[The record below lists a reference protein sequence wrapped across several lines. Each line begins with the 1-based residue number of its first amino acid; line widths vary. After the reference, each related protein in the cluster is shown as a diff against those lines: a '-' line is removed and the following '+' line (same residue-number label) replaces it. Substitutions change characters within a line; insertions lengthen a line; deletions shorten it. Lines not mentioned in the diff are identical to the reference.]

1 MGRLFGLLWLS
12 FLFISCAKSPGF
24 KASDYNY
31 TRVEASPQKENKMV
45 YKPGSVVRTS
55 NKISFVP
62 LSSDEKWDPQNVNLK
77 ANVKFG
83 DKTLGDVEFKG
94 RKKDSKILLEPVDPE
109 LKDNLKA
116 MMICTS
122 EGDGCDEFFIDVFYR
137 DNEVIYHDQF
147 PAQKKVVAS
156 KDSKNDSSQ
165 PKAPTK
171 STSPSPTTPEKMPAQ
186 PVTPAPAK
194 SPTANSSPSPVK
206 SGQPPVKITP
216 PQKPIAPGAKDPKSM
231 IQDLIRDT
239 TVGPEE
245 IPDGVTEEEEE
256 KSGYVGTPEEE
267 VQKIFNIPLPKSPNL
282 EPSPQKEEEKVPN
295 QQPQSPQQPEKQQL
309 PAKQQQAL
317 PPKQPTKDPAQ
328 KTPPD
333 QTAPPQ
339 AQQLS
344 ANKSGS
350 ADPLERFRVKN
361 QVIGSPSKGRLQNA
375 TDFLKLSGLPGL
387 YFFIAKPSD
396 KDYFGAFDMAVV
408 LKKIGEALQTF
419 MPGRKLAITSISKWG
434 GGYLAPHKGHQNGT
448 DADVRY
454 LTDDVNA
461 AGSVVF
467 KGTVISKFLAA
478 NQWKLLKKTFQTN
491 MVDVVFVDP
500 AVKRAMC
507 EEARRV
513 HDYQNGVSDSP
524 GAEMLKR
531 IQTWPKHDTHFH
543 IRIRCSSDN
552 PSCKQI
558 NMSFDDVG
566 C

>member
-1 MGRLFGLLWLS
+1 MGRLFRLLCLS
-12 FLFISCAKSPGF
+12 FLFIGCAKSPGF
-24 KASDYNY
+24 KASEYNY
-31 TRVEASPQKENKMV
+31 TRVEAPPQKETKTA

-55 NKISFVP
+55 NKIAFVP
-62 LSSDEKWDPQNVNLK
+62 LSSGEKWDPQNVDLK

-83 DKTLGDVEFKG
+83 DKSLGDVEFKG

-147 PAQKKVVAS
+147 PAQKKVALP
-156 KDSKNDSSQ
+156 KDSKSDSAQKEPAKS
-165 PKAPTK
+165 AP
-171 STSPSPTTPEKMPAQ
+171 PSPTTPEKKPAQ

-194 SPTANSSPSPVK
+194 SPTTAPAPAPVK
-206 SGQPPVKITP
+206 SGQPPVKIASP
-216 PQKPIAPGAKDPKSM
+216 KKPIAPGAKDPKSI

-256 KSGYVGTPEEE
+256 KSGYVGITEEE
-267 VQKIFNIPLPKSPNL
+267 VQKIFNISLPKIPNVGSSP
-282 EPSPQKEEEKVPN
+282 EEEKAPP
-295 QQPQSPQQPEKQQL
+295 QQPQSPQQPEKQK
-309 PAKQQQAL
+309 PPPKQQQEQS
-317 PPKQPTKDPAQ
+317 PPQKSPTKEPTQ
-328 KTPPD
+328 KTPS
-333 QTAPPQ
+333 APPQ
-339 AQQLS
+339 AQQPS
-344 ANKSGS
+344 PSKNSS
-350 ADPLERFRVKN
+350 ADTLERFRVKN

-513 HDYQNGVSDSP
+513 HDYQNGDSDSP
-524 GAEMLKR
+524 GAEVLKR
-531 IQTWPKHDTHFH
+531 IQTWPQHDTHFH

-552 PSCKQI
+552 PGCKQI
-558 NMSFDDVG
+558 NMVFNNVG